1 MKAFIYSLGFAGLLA
16 TLLFTG
22 SCQKVIDVDLNDAS
36 PNIVVEGELLVG
48 DTTHRVK
55 ITRTM
60 NFDESTAFPT
70 VQDAVVTVVDNLGNS
85 GVFTHVGNGVYEL
98 TAYPGVEG
106 RTYTLTVV
114 VDGKTY
120 TASSTMPVFVPLS
133 DLYAEQ
139 IPFAGDTF
147 SFVTPE
153 RNDPAGIANYYQFR
167 ITQNSEEIEGINLQT
182 DQLYDG
188 NTIVEPLFLEELAV
202 GDTIRVDMFSITKAA
217 WTYHNQLLNNS
228 TGQSTPAN
236 PISNF
241 SGGCLGFFST
251 RGCSSMTIVYQ

>member
-16 TLLFTG
+16 TVLFTN

-36 PNIVVEGELLVG
+36 ANIVVEGEVLVG

-60 NFDESTAFPT
+60 NFDESGEFPT
-70 VQDAVVTVVDNLGNS
+70 VQNAIVTVVDNLGNS
-85 GVFTHVGNGVYEL
+85 GTFTHVGDGVYEL
-98 TAYPGVEG
+98 SSYPGVEG

-120 TASSTMPVFVPLS
+120 SASSTMPAFVPMDS
-133 DLYAEQ
+133 LYAEQ
-139 IPFAGDTF
+139 IPFGADTF

-153 RNDPAGIANYYQFR
+153 RLDPAGIANYYQFR
-167 ITQNSEEIEGINLQT
+167 ITQNGEVYDGITLQT

-188 NTIVEPLFLEELAV
+188 NTIVEPLFLEELEV
-202 GDTIRVDMFSITKAA
+202 NDTIRVDMFSITKAA

-251 RGCSSMTIVYQ
+251 RGCSSKTLIFQ

>member
-1 MKAFIYSLGFAGLLA
+1 MKATLYSLGILSFLA
-16 TLLFTG
+16 SLLFVT
-22 SCQKVIDVDLNDAS
+22 SCQKVINVDLNDAS
-36 PNIVVEGELLVG
+36 ANIVVEGEVLVG

-60 NFDESTAFPT
+60 NFDEPSNFPT
-70 VQDAVVTVVDNLGNS
+70 VENAVVTVVDNLGNV
-85 GVFTHVGNGVYEL
+85 GTFTHVGAGVYEL
-98 TAYPGVEG
+98 SSYPGVEG

-120 TASSTMPVFVPLS
+120 SASSTMPQNVLMDS
-133 DLYAEQ
+133 LYVEQ
-139 IPFAGDTF
+139 IPFGADTF
-147 SFVTPE
+147 SLVTPE
-153 RNDPAGIANYYQFR
+153 RLDPTGIANYYQFR
-167 ITQNSEEIEGINLQT
+167 ITQNGEVYDGITLQT

-188 NTIVEPLFLEELAV
+188 NVIVEPLFLEELEIN
-202 GDTIRVDMFSITKAA
+202 DTIKVDMFSITKAA

-236 PISNF
+236 PVSNF

-251 RGCSSMTIVYQ
+251 RGASSKTIIFQ